1 MLTHTRQIL
10 GLASG
15 ISPFSIIQTKIERQS
30 LKNCWSQLTGHF
42 LGVMKGS
49 TGVSSGPAGRTAGVG
64 RVSGGGRV
72 LRAEVAEGAA
82 SGTGLARRPDVNRRI
97 TESEAFMLMNK
108 EVAAGNCAD
117 EV

>member
-1 MLTHTRQIL
+1 M
-10 GLASG
+10 
-15 ISPFSIIQTKIERQS
+15 
-30 LKNCWSQLTGHF
+30 
-42 LGVMKGS
+42 
-49 TGVSSGPAGRTAGVG
+49 
-64 RVSGGGRV
+64 